1 MARFPGKPQ
10 PHQIT
15 EKMSISNQE
24 SQGGITVT
32 KEGQESRLMVP
43 PCIGSLLL

>member
-24 SQGGITVT
+24 SRGGGGHYGDKGRTGIRDWAATLGGI
-32 KEGQESRLMVP
+32 
-43 PCIGSLLL
+43 

>member
-24 SQGGITVT
+24 SRGGGGGITVT
-32 KEGQESRLMVP
+32 KEGQE
-43 PCIGSLLL
+43 